1 MILCNS
7 YLIMTSEKF
16 PKMFLRKVFSQFF
29 IAKNQITS
37 FLKSYLQ
44 HSNCNVFGSSSF
56 FNEVE
61 SWRNVTLSCQKF
73 QLCVKKV
80 FFVNRSDQYKLG

>member
-1 MILCNS
+1 MMLCNS

-80 FFVNRSDQYKLG
+80 FL